1 MVKLRIA
8 FVFIVLIFVTQNS
21 FSKEFGKVI
30 YITGKPL
37 YVAMDTGEKLPIKY
51 GTIIKTGRRLIT
63 RPKSSVQILMTNGS
77 TIDVKG
83 NSMLSFFN
91 IKTTNKDEPTKID
104 FQYGKIKISLK
115 PIFDDIAIRIYTPT
129 SIISAM
135 DSDFSIISAYDE
147 SKVLVHR
154 NKIGISN
161 RTLTQNKAYLVK
173 AGIET
178 TIIRN
183 FPMPTPKKLKL
194 GIALSWFHQ
203 YSISYNRKK
212 IILTNTDSGIIDWLL
227 RKREF

>member
-1 MVKLRIA
+1 
-8 FVFIVLIFVTQNS
+8 
-21 FSKEFGKVI
+21 
-30 YITGKPL
+30 
-37 YVAMDTGEKLPIKY
+37 
-51 GTIIKTGRRLIT
+51 
-63 RPKSSVQILMTNGS
+63 
-77 TIDVKG
+77 
-83 NSMLSFFN
+83 
-91 IKTTNKDEPTKID
+91 
-104 FQYGKIKISLK
+104 
-115 PIFDDIAIRIYTPT
+115 
-129 SIISAM
+129 M

-183 FPMPTPKKLKL
+183 FPMPTPKKLKF
-194 GIALSWFHQ
+194 GVALSWFQQ